1 MNTAILLSGLYARV
15 SSEAQARERT
25 IESQLEDLLARARAD
40 GMPPPPELIFID
52 DGYSGSSLIRPGL
65 ERLRDIAAAGG
76 IDRLYIHCPD
86 RLARDFAHQLV
97 LIDEFH
103 RAGVE
108 IVFLNYNVD
117 DSPEGHLL
125 LQIQGVIAQYE
136 RAKILERS
144 RRGRQHAA
152 RSGAIS
158 ALSGAPYGY
167 RYITKSEGEGR
178 ADYRVV
184 LEEARVVRQIFE
196 WVGRERCSLR
206 EVARRLKKQGT
217 ITRTGKLLWE
227 PATLVGMLKNPAYK
241 GMAALDKTR
250 GVDRRPRLRPRRG
263 QSEFPRRNSCARDTA
278 PEEQIPIPVP
288 AIVDEEIFAAAQEQ
302 LAHNRKHHGRRP
314 HPGRY
319 LLQGLVVCAQCGRAY
334 YGACSG
340 RATESSKRAEP
351 ARSYGYYRC
360 CGTDRARFGGSPVC
374 SNRTVRTDRLD
385 AAVWADVRGL
395 LLEPGRI
402 EAEYR
407 RRQERPAAPEDQNR
421 QAIDAQLRGLKRR
434 IARLTE
440 MYEEG
445 FLERDAFRDRM
456 AAARSR
462 LESLEADALAAAEQE
477 ASESELRLVIGQLQA
492 FSEQLRS
499 GLEDTTPETRQEI
512 VRALVKR
519 VEIEEHNVRIVY
531 KVSPVPF
538 DDPPPGGGVLGRGN
552 TVSGNCVRRVAP
564 AVTSRTKTQKIRQQA
579 LQSRCNRP
587 RPDSSNSSREI
598 FQKKSKVL
606 CSVYASM

>member
-1 MNTAILLSGLYARV
+1 MNTAMISAGVYGRV
-15 SSEAQARERT
+15 SSDAQTRERT
-25 IESQLEDLLARARAD
+25 IESQLEDLRSRALAD
-40 GMPPPPELIFID
+40 GVPLLPELVFID
-52 DGYSGSSLIRPGL
+52 DGYSGSSLIRPAL
-65 ERLRDIAAAGG
+65 ERLRDAASAGA
-76 IDRLYIHCPD
+76 IDRLYVHCPD
-86 RLARDFAHQLV
+86 RLAREFAHQLL

-103 RAGVE
+103 RASVE
-108 IVFLNYNVD
+108 VVFLNYNVD
-117 DSPEGHLL
+117 DSPEGQLL

-158 ALSGAPYGY
+158 VLSGAPYGY

-178 ADYRVV
+178 AAYRVV
-184 LEEARVVRQIFE
+184 LEEARVVRQVFE

-206 EVARRLKKQGT
+206 EVVRRLRKQGT

-227 PATLVGMLKNPAYK
+227 PATLAGMLKNPAYK
-241 GMAALDKTR
+241 GTAALDKTR
-250 GVDRRPRLRPRRG
+250 RIERRPRLRPRRG
-263 QSEFPRRNSCARDTA
+263 QSEFPRRNSCTRDTA
-278 PEEQIPIPVP
+278 PEEQTLIPVP
-288 AIVDEEIFAAAQEQ
+288 AIVDEETFAAAQEL

-314 HPGRY
+314 RSGRY

-340 RATESSKRAEP
+340 GAIGRSQGTEQT
-351 ARSYGYYRC
+351 RSYGYYRC
-360 CGTDRARFGGSPVC
+360 CGTDRARFGGTPVC
-374 SNRTVRTDRLD
+374 FNRTVRTDRLD
-385 AAVWADVRGL
+385 AAVWEDVRGL

-402 EAEYR
+402 EAEHQ
-407 RRQERPAAPEDQNR
+407 RRQERPAGPREQSQ
-421 QAIDAQLRGLKRR
+421 QAIGTQIRGLKRR

-445 FLERDAFRDRM
+445 FLERDTFRDRM
-456 AAARSR
+456 ASARAR
-462 LESLEADALAAAEQE
+462 LDFMEADARLAAEQE

-499 GLEDTTPETRQEI
+499 GLNDCTPQARQEI

-519 VEIEEHNVRIVY
+519 VEIEDQNIRIVY

-538 DDPPPGGGVLGRGN
+538 DGPPPPGGGVMG
-552 TVSGNCVRRVAP
+552 SGVRISRNCDRRQSA
-564 AVTSRTKTQKIRQQA
+564 A
-579 LQSRCNRP
+579 LH
-587 RPDSSNSSREI
+587 
-598 FQKKSKVL
+598 KSKSSGL
-606 CSVYASM
+606 LWTATLSRRCRFSSP